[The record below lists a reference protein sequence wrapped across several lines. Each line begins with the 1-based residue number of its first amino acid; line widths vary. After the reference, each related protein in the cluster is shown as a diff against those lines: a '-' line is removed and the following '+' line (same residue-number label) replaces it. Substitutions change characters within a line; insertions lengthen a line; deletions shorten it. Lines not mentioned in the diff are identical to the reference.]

1 MVLGFLSLHMLLQD
15 KFLRLDSKQLEWGLS
30 TIQQRLQ
37 HFCCRI
43 LNTNGPTLIC
53 AGLVPL
59 RIQRHTFEF
68 SKVKRSLNA
77 QFCIAVYCA
86 LYTRLCVFYTIYTS
100 LSTLRQPVC
109 LWLHLLPSIS
119 GSLCAELGLPQMGN
133 SGMPIEKGD
142 LGGQGLDG

>member
-1 MVLGFLSLHMLLQD
+1 MVLGFLSLHIQD

-30 TIQQRLQ
+30 TIQQRLR

-68 SKVKRSLNA
+68 VSNK
-77 QFCIAVYCA
+77 
-86 LYTRLCVFYTIYTS
+86 
-100 LSTLRQPVC
+100 
-109 LWLHLLPSIS
+109 
-119 GSLCAELGLPQMGN
+119 
-133 SGMPIEKGD
+133 
-142 LGGQGLDG
+142 

>member
-86 LYTRLCVFYTIYTS
+86 LYTRLCVFLYYIYLSLNPQAACLSLAAFITI
-100 LSTLRQPVC
+100 
-109 LWLHLLPSIS
+109 
-119 GSLCAELGLPQMGN
+119 
-133 SGMPIEKGD
+133 D
-142 LGGQGLDG
+142 LGISMC